1 MPKNTIG
8 WLVRTETAG
17 HHRYWKVGVANRVL
31 AAEIALDA
39 AGADT
44 AKAVTGFPPDSS
56 LASGLSPGVV
66 TEVVWESRPVTQT
79 FAPSEF
85 EDRVGDNE
93 KALGEIT
100 FDIVVPEEGVGFVE
114 GCYRTNDE
122 NWHVYFLTNR
132 SNGASSIRAPIIKSQ
147 AIFQSGIRGVS
158 GVVPAGWILNK
169 EAIKKTLADAVDVD
183 GWIEVSGPDSLMLK

>member
-17 HHRYWKVGVANRVL
+17 RHRYWKVGVAHAAQ
-31 AAEIALDA
+31 AAEIARDA

-44 AKAVTGFPPDSS
+44 AKAVTGFPPDVSP
-56 LASGLSPGVV
+56 AFGLSPGVV

-85 EDRVGDNE
+85 EDRVRANE

-114 GCYRTNDE
+114 GCYRTNDG
-122 NWHVYFLTNR
+122 NWQVYYLTNQ
-132 SNGASSIRAPIIKSQ
+132 SDEASSISAPIIKSQ

-169 EAIKKTLADAVDVD
+169 EAIKKILAEAVGGD
-183 GWIEVSGPDSLMLK
+183 GWIEVYGPDSLMLK